1 MLEAYQLV
9 DVEQVKQKQSEA
21 AQIMVAMKQ
30 KYPSF
35 KTVEYFWL
43 DDLVEKITF
52 GRNHAMTV
60 HWKYGGKTDV
70 TLQIANME
78 DDPVYVAGLSRRK
91 RERGEAQSALLEKA
105 SDLMA
110 SDMPQEEV
118 MAALTKEAKK
128 YARQAA
134 AF

>member
-1 MLEAYQLV
+1 MNIRCFPHKEADIKHEKMGFGFMRLPLRNAENDSSV

-30 KYPSF
+30 KHPSF

-70 TLQIANME
+70 TLQIANMK

-91 RERGEAQSALLEKA
+91 RGRGEAQNALL
-105 SDLMA
+105 
-110 SDMPQEEV
+110 
-118 MAALTKEAKK
+118 
-128 YARQAA
+128 
-134 AF
+134 

>member
-1 MLEAYQLV
+1 
-9 DVEQVKQKQSEA
+9 
-21 AQIMVAMKQ
+21 MK
-30 KYPSF
+30 
-35 KTVEYFWL
+35 
-43 DDLVEKITF
+43 
-52 GRNHAMTV
+52 
-60 HWKYGGKTDV
+60 
-70 TLQIANME
+70 

-91 RERGEAQSALLEKA
+91 RERGEAQNALLEKA